1 MNNKSYLKIKVKN
14 ISLLNFINY
23 QEGGAPKSDYGY
35 KKMKNIDL
43 NKYTF
48 INFSDKEFKFED
60 VKYFKGYNSI
70 LSWKDIL
77 CDEKSL
83 DIFTIKTNCKNP
95 VTGKNY
101 QNKDNLSIYKV
112 FVKGYNNLGDYIKSI
127 QSGKISKVNH
137 IKLFSKIFKIKSDL
151 ELILGK
157 KIKLINHNLD
167 VNILHFKFRMK

>member
-14 ISLLNFINY
+14 ISLLNY

-70 LSWKDIL
+70 LTWKDIL

-112 FVKGYNNLGDYIKSI
+112 FIKGYNNLGDYIKSI

-151 ELILGK
+151 ELMLGK

-167 VNILHFKFRMK
+167 VNILHFKFRIK